1 MSQPTRGVG
10 ERVGTAPARLR
21 LAALWLAA
29 CRKLLGAHPST
40 AKALAELASANE
52 RLGHFDAALAD
63 LEEALAMVTAVRGDE
78 DRELLP
84 ILNRI
89 DRVCLRLGRPKD
101 AWKYSERA
109 LKIATRTFGH
119 DSVELAKPLAALA
132 EAYFALGLIDKCYVA
147 VTRELLIARAAFGE
161 DDPQTAKARVRLG
174 VVLAELGDLAQ
185 AKALHQRALAVMRA
199 HGRED
204 WTAAILVSLAAAHVA
219 GGENAAAR
227 PLYEE
232 ALATARA
239 HFGDRH
245 ATTGAY
251 LATLARHLGR
261 IGEDQAALAMYDQA
275 LAIMRAALGAT
286 HPEVATALLD
296 KGRLQ
301 WRTNPAAGRADV
313 LRAVAILGSQAH
325 RPRLFAQAHLLIARM
340 LEPSPAAILFR
351 KLAINEIESIR
362 LHVARLDPILERNFL
377 RQNEDEFR
385 ALGDILVCQGRLPE
399 AQQVLTM
406 IKERELFGLTRID
419 ARNTKVALT
428 PLEAQWLEHGETL
441 LAEIK
446 TDVARME
453 ARSWRAAIRDR
464 SLRPSG
470 IPDFASLH
478 PGYEGVLDAAAKR
491 LGAWLDE
498 LVAAFDAAETKSD
511 KGAPSAALAAS
522 APAPGT
528 ALLQYLFAP
537 DHRSLSIIL
546 TTGDLQREQR
556 VPLPDGELNRL
567 VFAMREAVQNRS
579 ADCLASA
586 QRLYRLLIAPVAVDL
601 HARHIHTLALSLD
614 GALRYLPVAALHDGE
629 RYLIEQFALVLTTAA
644 AHAPAS
650 RPATPRAVGLGVSRP
665 VAGCQPLPGVR
676 EELAAVI
683 STDGGRSG
691 VLPGVIRLDEAFTA
705 DELYRATAQANS
717 VVHVASHFVFEAAHE
732 ASSYLVLG
740 DGSRLTLAELAE
752 LRFTDVELVV
762 LSACNTAIGGGHR
775 QSGREIEGL
784 GALVRHQGGRRVLAT
799 LWPVADR
806 ATATLMRGF
815 YRNQFEA
822 ALTAP
827 EALRRAQLA
836 LIDDRSASRGELV
849 MRSLIDPADEPADGG
864 TYAGTSHPFYWA
876 PYILMGETA
885 DDRSDRFGT
894 IS

>member
-1 MSQPTRGVG
+1 
-10 ERVGTAPARLR
+10 
-21 LAALWLAA
+21 
-29 CRKLLGAHPST
+29 
-40 AKALAELASANE
+40 
-52 RLGHFDAALAD
+52 
-63 LEEALAMVTAVRGDE
+63 
-78 DRELLP
+78 
-84 ILNRI
+84 
-89 DRVCLRLGRPKD
+89 
-101 AWKYSERA
+101 
-109 LKIATRTFGH
+109 
-119 DSVELAKPLAALA
+119 
-132 EAYFALGLIDKCYVA
+132 
-147 VTRELLIARAAFGE
+147 
-161 DDPQTAKARVRLG
+161 
-174 VVLAELGDLAQ
+174 
-185 AKALHQRALAVMRA
+185 MRA

-219 GGENAAAR
+219 AGENAAAR

-239 HFGDRH
+239 HFGAHH

-261 IGEDQAALAMYDQA
+261 IGEDRNALAMYDEA

-296 KGRLQ
+296 KGHLQ
-301 WRTNPAAGRADV
+301 WRTDPAAGRTDV

-325 RPRLFAQAHLLIARM
+325 RPRLFAQAHLLVARM

-351 KLAINEIESIR
+351 KLAINEIESMR

-419 ARNTKVALT
+419 ARRTKVSLT
-428 PLEAQWLEHGETL
+428 PLEAQWLERGEDL
-441 LAEIK
+441 LGEIK
-446 TDVARME
+446 ADVARME
-453 ARSWRAAIRDR
+453 ARVPRAAIRGR
-464 SLRPSG
+464 SLAPSG
-470 IPDFASLH
+470 SPDFAEPVIGPRLARTRWLY
-478 PGYEGVLDAAAKR
+478 PVYEGVLDAAAAK
-491 LGAWLDE
+491 LSTWLDE
-498 LVAAFDAAETKSD
+498 LVAAFAAAESSPTAT
-511 KGAPSAALAAS
+511 GASV
-522 APAPGT
+522 APTTAPPPPGT

-556 VPLPDGELNRL
+556 VVLADGELNRL

-586 QRLYRLLIAPVAVDL
+586 QRLYQLLIAPVAADL
-601 HARHIHTLALSLD
+601 RARGVHTLALSLD
-614 GALRYLPVAALHDGE
+614 GTLRYLPIGALHDGKC
-629 RYLIEQFALVLTTAA
+629 YLIEQFALVLTTAA
-644 AHAPAS
+644 APAPPPTTS
-650 RPATPRAVGLGVSRP
+650 MRRAVGLGVSRP

-683 STDGGRSG
+683 NTDGGGNG

-705 DELYRATAQANS
+705 DELYRATAEANS
-717 VVHVASHFVFEAAHE
+717 VVHVASHFIFEAAHE

-740 DGSRLTLAELAE
+740 DGSRLMLADLAE

-822 ALTAP
+822 ALAAP

-836 LIDDRSASRGELV
+836 LIGDCSASPGELV
-849 MRSLIDPADEPADGG
+849 TRSLVDPADEPADHGPFP
-864 TYAGTSHPFYWA
+864 GTSHPFYWA
-876 PYILMGETA
+876 PYILLGDHLGDHLGEAT
-885 DDRSDRFGT
+885 DHRLDRFGT

>member
-1 MSQPTRGVG
+1 
-10 ERVGTAPARLR
+10 
-21 LAALWLAA
+21 
-29 CRKLLGAHPST
+29 
-40 AKALAELASANE
+40 
-52 RLGHFDAALAD
+52 
-63 LEEALAMVTAVRGDE
+63 
-78 DRELLP
+78 
-84 ILNRI
+84 
-89 DRVCLRLGRPKD
+89 
-101 AWKYSERA
+101 
-109 LKIATRTFGH
+109 
-119 DSVELAKPLAALA
+119 
-132 EAYFALGLIDKCYVA
+132 
-147 VTRELLIARAAFGE
+147 
-161 DDPQTAKARVRLG
+161 
-174 VVLAELGDLAQ
+174 
-185 AKALHQRALAVMRA
+185 
-199 HGRED
+199 
-204 WTAAILVSLAAAHVA
+204 
-219 GGENAAAR
+219 
-227 PLYEE
+227 
-232 ALATARA
+232 
-239 HFGDRH
+239 
-245 ATTGAY
+245 
-251 LATLARHLGR
+251 
-261 IGEDQAALAMYDQA
+261 
-275 LAIMRAALGAT
+275 
-286 HPEVATALLD
+286 
-296 KGRLQ
+296 
-301 WRTNPAAGRADV
+301 
-313 LRAVAILGSQAH
+313 
-325 RPRLFAQAHLLIARM
+325 M

-428 PLEAQWLEHGETL
+428 PLEAQWLERGEDL
-441 LAEIK
+441 LAQIK
-446 TDVARME
+446 T
-453 ARSWRAAIRDR
+453 
-464 SLRPSG
+464 
-470 IPDFASLH
+470 SLH
-478 PGYEGVLDAAAKR
+478 NVTGMDAATER
-491 LGAWLDE
+491 LGAWLDA
-498 LVAAFDAAETKSD
+498 LVAAFDAAEAGSGRD
-511 KGAPSAALAAS
+511 AAS
-522 APAPGT
+522 VAPTAAAPAPGT

-567 VFAMREAVQNRS
+567 VYAMREAVQNRS

-586 QRLYRLLIAPVAVDL
+586 QRLYQLLIAPVAVDL
-601 HARHIHTLALSLD
+601 HARDIHTLALSLD

-644 AHAPAS
+644 AHAPAP

-683 STDGGRSG
+683 RTDGGRSG

-806 ATATLMRGF
+806 ATATLMRSF

-822 ALTAP
+822 ALAAP

-836 LIDDRSASRGELV
+836 LIGDRSASHGELV
-849 MRSLIDPADEPADGG
+849 MRSLIDPADEPADRGP
-864 TYAGTSHPFYWA
+864 YPGTSHPFYWA

-885 DDRSDRFGT
+885 DAPQ
-894 IS
+894 

>member
-10 ERVGTAPARLR
+10 ERVSTAPARLR

-63 LEEALAMVTAVRGDE
+63 LEEALAMLTAVRGDE

-275 LAIMRAALGAT
+275 LAIMRDALGAT

-301 WRTNPAAGRADV
+301 WRTDPAAGRTDV

-325 RPRLFAQAHLLIARM
+325 RPRLFAQAHLLIAHM

-428 PLEAQWLEHGETL
+428 PLEAQWLERGEDL
-441 LAEIK
+441 LAQIK

-453 ARSWRAAIRDR
+453 ARSWRAAIRDPRRGER
-464 SLRPSG
+464 SF
-470 IPDFASLH
+470 PDFASLH
-478 PGYEGVLDAAAKR
+478 PGYEAMLDAAATK
-491 LGAWLDE
+491 LDAWLDQ
-498 LVAAFDAAETKSD
+498 LVAAFAAAEGSTTITSTTA
-511 KGAPSAALAAS
+511 AP

-586 QRLYRLLIAPVAVDL
+586 RRLYQLLIAPVAADL
-601 HARHIHTLALSLD
+601 HARHVHTLALSLD
-614 GALRYLPVAALHDGE
+614 GTLRYLPVAALHDGE

-644 AHAPAS
+644 GHAAAP

-683 STDGGRSG
+683 NTDGGHNG

-740 DGSRLTLAELAE
+740 DGSHLTLAELAE

-762 LSACNTAIGGGHR
+762 LSACNTAVGGGHR

-822 ALTAP
+822 ALAAP

-836 LIDDRSASRGELV
+836 LIGDRSASSNEIV
-849 MRSLIDPADEPADGG
+849 TRSLIDPDDEPKDRSS
-864 TYAGTSHPFYWA
+864 YPGTSHPFYWA
-876 PYILMGETA
+876 PYILMGEAA
-885 DDRSDRFGT
+885 DAPQ
-894 IS
+894 